1 MTELIH
7 GEHQTMSEISMHIR
21 HGMFYQFQLG
31 NNASAAA
38 RHIRAALGKDAVAD
52 RTCPDWFKKFR
63 ENDMSLKDRPR
74 SEHLPESDIERKEV
88 LIEDNSRLTICE
100 LSSMLGCKQSTID
113 CHLQDLGKVDKLET
127 WLPHQL
133 TSDSIQQTITIFNF
147 FLSKCYRHRFLQQ
160 IVTGDEKWI
169 LYIDQR
175 RKRQ

>member
-1 MTELIH
+1 MTEFIH
-7 GEHQTMSEISMHIR
+7 SGRQTMPEISMHIR

-31 NNASAAA
+31 NNASADA
-38 RHIRAALGKDAVAD
+38 RHICTGLGKGAVAD
-52 RTCPDWFKKFR
+52 RICPDWFKKFR

-74 SEHLPESDIERKEV
+74 LEHLPDSDIERIEV

-100 LSSMLGCKQSTID
+100 LSSMLGCNQSTID

-133 TSDSIQQTITIFNF
+133 TSDNIQQTITICSF
-147 FLSKCYRHRFLQQ
+147 FLSKCYRHRYLQQ

-169 LYIDQR
+169 LYVDHR